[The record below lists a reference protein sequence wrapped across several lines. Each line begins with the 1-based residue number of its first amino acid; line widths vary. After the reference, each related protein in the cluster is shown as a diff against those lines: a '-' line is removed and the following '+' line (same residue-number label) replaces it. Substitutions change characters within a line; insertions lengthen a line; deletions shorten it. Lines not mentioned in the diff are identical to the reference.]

1 MAAPRLDRNP
11 GALPTGIGTK
21 YPMRKVLFICSL
33 NRWRS
38 PTAEQVFASWR
49 GIEVA
54 SAGLNDD
61 AESPVTPE
69 LLGWAELIFV
79 MEEVHRNRLARKFR
93 AHLNRKRVVC
103 LDIPDE
109 YEFMD
114 PALVT
119 LLKAK
124 VPKHLP
130 RI

>member
-1 MAAPRLDRNP
+1 
-11 GALPTGIGTK
+11 
-21 YPMRKVLFICSL
+21 MRVLFICSQ
-33 NRWRS
+33 NRLRS

-69 LLGWAELIFV
+69 LLGWADLIFV
-79 MEEVHRNRLARKFR
+79 MEKMHRSKLARKFR
-93 AHLNRKRVVC
+93 PYLNRKRVVC

-124 VPKHLP
+124 VPRHLP
-130 RI
+130 RL

>member
-1 MAAPRLDRNP
+1 LLLAGGLSR
-11 GALPTGIGTK
+11 ALGIWSIL
-21 YPMRKVLFICSL
+21 MRVLFICSQ
-33 NRWRS
+33 NRLRS

-79 MEEVHRNRLARKFR
+79 MEEAHRSRLARKFR
-93 AHLNRKRVVC
+93 AYLNRKRVIC

-109 YEFMD
+109 YEFMA
-114 PALVT
+114 PALVS
-119 LLKAK
+119 LLRAK

-130 RI
+130 RM